1 MNKYDKQDTPRSD
14 DRRQEI
20 RQQNPGGDRNRVSD
34 KAADEPKQNQPKPKG
49 KKNG

>member
-1 MNKYDKQDTPRSD
+1 MDKDKRQDKLRPE
-14 DRRQEI
+14 DRRQDI

-34 KAADEPKQNQPKPKG
+34 KAADEPKQNKPKRKG